1 MSFQTK
7 QILHAKLVAKPPT
20 FGCLLSTFGK
30 VYLVRSFCIYPRSS
44 RFSMS
49 AVGEPAFGDAWTR
62 RLQRQLASDERRIAE
77 LARQVSAG
85 A

>member
-1 MSFQTK
+1 MLEQQSARMRGLQLDRERLLAR
-7 QILHAKLVAKPPT
+7 QRLLHDADEHAAAAE
-20 FGCLLSTFGK
+20 GDGG
-30 VYLVRSFCIYPRSS
+30 
-44 RFSMS
+44 
-49 AVGEPAFGDAWTR
+49 GEPAFGDAWTR